1 MNILPFGLPVGQ
13 KLLRYNLIYTI
24 AASLIALICI
34 SLLSVVLMHQR
45 MREEFLLT
53 AKTLAGNL
61 SDSIITGDLRGV
73 QNLTLNATH
82 DKRMLSIA
90 VFNKDGAAI
99 VAWDKGNLLNP
110 DGMKTVELSTETE
123 LSAQLT
129 TMTIRTPVQ
138 DSVDVRGHLYVEI
151 SQTALYLHLLLIL
164 LAGLSFAVASA
175 AGAAYLLTKKH
186 LQALQPV
193 ADLASVLEK
202 SATLNDYSLRAPA
215 DRIRDFGSLHTHC
228 NLMLARMESW
238 ESDQHAEA
246 RERRDMEN
254 RISILENHDSL
265 TKLPNRHYFHK
276 LITNCVEEAISN
288 NEMMA
293 LMFIDLD
300 QFKTISDKLGYD
312 VCDQVLIAMSE
323 RLMEVLRNTDTLC
336 RVGAD
341 EFAVILPAA
350 GPLDTVRQLAE
361 RLLQALRRPLILNG
375 SSLLITG
382 SIGISCCPLHAH
394 EQRLF
399 LRNTD
404 LALQAAKAAGR
415 NTWRLYDPNSALPDA
430 ETAQ

>member
-13 KLLRYNLIYTI
+13 KLLRYNLIYTLI
-24 AASLIALICI
+24 AALTTLLCTSLVSTAL
-34 SLLSVVLMHQR
+34 MQQH
-45 MREEFLLT
+45 MREECLII
-53 AKTLAGNL
+53 ARTLASNL

-73 QNLTLNATH
+73 QNLALNATH
-82 DKRMLSIA
+82 DKRLLSVA
-90 VFNKDGAAI
+90 VFNKEGAAI

-110 DGMKTVELSTETE
+110 DGMKTTELSTES
-123 LSAQLT
+123 LVSAQLT
-129 TMTIRTPVQ
+129 TITIRTPVK
-138 DSVDVRGHLYVEI
+138 DSVDVRGYLYVEV
-151 SQTALYLHLLLIL
+151 SQAALYLHWVLLV
-164 LAGLSFAVASA
+164 LAGLPFAL
-175 AGAAYLLTKKH
+175 AGAACATYLLTRRQ
-186 LQALQPV
+186 LLTLQPM
-193 ADLASVLEK
+193 ADLAGVLEK

-246 RERRDMEN
+246 RERREMEN

-276 LITNCVEEAISN
+276 LITNCVEEAIN
-288 NEMMA
+288 NDEMMA

-323 RLMEVLRNTDTLC
+323 RLMEVLRSTDTLC

-341 EFAVILPAA
+341 EFAVILPAV
-350 GPLDTVRQLAE
+350 GSLDTVRQLAE
-361 RLLQALRRPLILNG
+361 RLLQALRRPLIMNG

-415 NTWRLYDPNSALPDA
+415 NTWRLYDPNSSLSEGDTTP
-430 ETAQ
+430 